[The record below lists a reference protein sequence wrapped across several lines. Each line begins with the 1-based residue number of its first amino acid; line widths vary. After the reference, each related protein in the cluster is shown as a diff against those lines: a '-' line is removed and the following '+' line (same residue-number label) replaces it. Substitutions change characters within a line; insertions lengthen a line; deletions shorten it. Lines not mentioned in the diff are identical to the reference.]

1 MALGAR
7 VLRLSHHG
15 TSASL
20 PSRATIDISWYSC
33 GRRLAHVA
41 LLVLRSSLAAASALR
56 DLDRWIN
63 DVSAN
68 VALCFLDPLR
78 MLDFVE
84 RLARLVTHLLARP
97 SP

>member
-1 MALGAR
+1 MALGAQ

-20 PSRATIDISWYSC
+20 SSRAVIDICWYRC
-33 GRRLAHVA
+33 GHRLAHVA
-41 LLVLRSSLAAASALR
+41 LLALRSSLAAASALR

-63 DVSAN
+63 DVSTN

-78 MLDFVE
+78 MLNFVE
-84 RLARLVTHLLARP
+84 RL
-97 SP
+97 